1 MAAFDRILCPV
12 DMSEISERAL
22 QYAAA
27 LARWYRSELTVLK
40 VTPLLLPPALWL
52 EYPSA
57 PLLEP
62 MDPAAEEE
70 RVRAFIASAVGPS
83 LAKVIVREGS
93 ITQEILQSAFDC
105 AANLIVMGTHGR
117 SGLEHVLLG
126 SVTENTLRRA
136 PCPVLTVTR
145 SATEPTDFS
154 GATFRT
160 VLCAVDF
167 SRDSRPAVDVALS
180 IAHAAGG
187 RFVLVHALEQ
197 FASEESPLTAHFN
210 VSEFRRTLECDTR
223 RRLEELIPPTARTS
237 GDISIVVAHGKATRE
252 VLRVARAYEADLI
265 VIGIHGRNAAD
276 LAFFGSTTQHLLH
289 RAHTPV
295 LAVPR
300 DMKTASIAA

>member
-22 QYAAA
+22 QYAVA
-27 LARWYRSELTVLK
+27 LAHWYRSELTVLK

-57 PLLEP
+57 TLLEP
-62 MDPAAEEE
+62 MDAAAEEE

-117 SGLEHVLLG
+117 SGLEHLLLG
-126 SVTENTLRRA
+126 SVAENILRRTA
-136 PCPVLTVTR
+136 CPVLTVPR

-154 GATFRT
+154 RATFRT

-167 SRDSRPAVDVALS
+167 SRDSRRAVDLALS
-180 IAHAAGG
+180 LTQTAGG
-187 RFVLVHALEQ
+187 RLVLVHALEQ
-197 FASEESPLTAHFN
+197 FASEESVLTAHFN
-210 VSEFRRTLECDTR
+210 VSEFRRSLERDTR
-223 RRLEELIPPTARTS
+223 RRLEELIALAARTPC
-237 GDISIVVAHGKATRE
+237 DISIVLAHGKASRE
-252 VLRVARAYEADLI
+252 VLRVAQAHEADLI
-265 VIGIHGRNAAD
+265 VVGIHGRNAAD
-276 LAFFGSTTQHLLH
+276 LALFGSTTQQLLH
-289 RAHTPV
+289 CSHTPV

-300 DMKTASIAA
+300 DMKMAAIAA